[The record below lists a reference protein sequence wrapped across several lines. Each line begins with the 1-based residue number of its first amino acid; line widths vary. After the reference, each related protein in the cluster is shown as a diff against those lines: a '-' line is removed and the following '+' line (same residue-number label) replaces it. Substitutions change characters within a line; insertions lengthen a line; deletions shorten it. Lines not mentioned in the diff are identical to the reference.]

1 MELKKIR
8 VDYIY
13 KKIKKEVL
21 IMKQL
26 TIIEQGVLE
35 LISRDIEHPTK
46 CSYISE
52 VLHIDK
58 RSIRAI
64 IVNLIKKCVPIV
76 ASRGTGSIASGY
88 YIPSTKEELEKG
100 LLPLKSQAREMQ
112 ERISNLYEIDI
123 HTWQKAE

>member
-1 MELKKIR
+1 
-8 VDYIY
+8 
-13 KKIKKEVL
+13 
-21 IMKQL
+21 MKQL

-52 VLHIDK
+52 VLDIDK

-64 IVNLIKKCVPIV
+64 IVNLIKKGVPIV
-76 ASRGTGSIASGY
+76 ASRGTSGIKSGY

-100 LLPLKSQAREMQ
+100 LLPLKSQAKEMQ
-112 ERISNLYEIDI
+112 ARIDNLYEIDI

>member
-1 MELKKIR
+1 
-8 VDYIY
+8 
-13 KKIKKEVL
+13 
-21 IMKQL
+21 MKQL
-26 TIIEQGVLE
+26 SIIEQGVLE

-52 VLHIDK
+52 VLHIDE

-64 IVNLIKKCVPIV
+64 VVNLIKKGVPIV
-76 ASRGTGSIASGY
+76 ASRGTCGIASGY

-100 LLPLKSQAREMQ
+100 LLPLKSQAREIQ
-112 ERISNLYEIDI
+112 ERIANLYEIDI

>member
-52 VLHIDK
+52 VLHIDE

-64 IVNLIKKCVPIV
+64 VVNLIKKGVPIV
-76 ASRGTGSIASGY
+76 ASRGTCGIASGY
-88 YIPSTKEELEKG
+88 YIPNTKDELEKG
-100 LLPLKSQAREMQ
+100 LLPLKSQAREIQ